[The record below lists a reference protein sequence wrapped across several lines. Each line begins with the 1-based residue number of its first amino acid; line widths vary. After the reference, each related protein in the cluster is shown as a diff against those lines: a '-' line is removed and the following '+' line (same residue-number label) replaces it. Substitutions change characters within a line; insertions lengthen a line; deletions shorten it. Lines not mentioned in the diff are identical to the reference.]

1 MKRKLPL
8 LLIAF
13 VLIFSS
19 FSDETKSK
27 IAWFKSTTGDGY
39 ISMERI
45 DSDNAQSVLK
55 TTVNSYFGDEKLN
68 FSTLTVTDSEKLAN
82 ASKIVFNGTIDSNME
97 PVEYLGERLKT
108 KKSGTFWSFHGN
120 YKNEITRDPEV
131 NQFLLPNHSA
141 VIKMPTATIPSF
153 NVWAI
158 VSNLPFNKT
167 EGTFRFNSLDET
179 KLYVRKNQV
188 IEYMG
193 EEVASVDGE
202 NQTVHKFVHFGKK
215 VKPAYYW
222 VNNDRQLVKFIL
234 DEEFEFVVST
244 KEEAMGRPIANITE
258 D

>member
-8 LLIAF
+8 LLIAV

-19 FSDETKSK
+19 FSDEKKSK
-27 IAWFKSTTGDGY
+27 ITWFKSSTGDGY

-45 DSDNAQSVLK
+45 DNDNAQSILK

-68 FSTLTVTDSEKLAN
+68 FSTVTVTDSKKLAN

-97 PVEYLGERLKT
+97 PVEYLGERLKV

-120 YKNEITRDPEV
+120 YKNEITKDPEV

-158 VSNLPFNKT
+158 VAELPFNKA
-167 EGTFRFNSLDET
+167 EGTFKFNLLDET
-179 KLYVRKNQV
+179 KLYVRKNQTIDYV
-188 IEYMG
+188 G
-193 EEVASVDGE
+193 EEVADIDGE
-202 NQTVHKFVHFGKK
+202 QQTLHKFVHNGKK
-215 VKPAYYW
+215 MKPAYYW
-222 VNNDRQLVKFIL
+222 VNSDRQLVKFTL
-234 DEEFEFVVST
+234 DEEFEFVIST
-244 KEEAMGRPIANITE
+244 KEKAMGRPVANITE

>member
-1 MKRKLPL
+1 MKRNLPL

-19 FSDETKSK
+19 FSDEKKSK
-27 IAWFKSTTGDGY
+27 ITWFKSASGEGY

-45 DSDNAQSVLK
+45 DNENAQSILK
-55 TTVNSYFGDEKLN
+55 TTVNSYFGNEKLD
-68 FSTLTVTDSEKLAN
+68 FTTVTVTDSKKLAN

-120 YKNEITRDPEV
+120 FKNEITNDPEV
-131 NQFLLPNHSA
+131 NQFLAPNHSA
-141 VIKMPTATIPSF
+141 VIKMPVATIPSF

-158 VSNLPFNKT
+158 VSELPFNKT

-179 KLYVRKNQV
+179 KLYVKKGQV
-188 IEYMG
+188 ISYVG
-193 EEVASVDGE
+193 EEVADIDGE
-202 NQTVHKFVHFGKK
+202 KQTLHKFVHQGKRM
-215 VKPAYYW
+215 KPAYYW
-222 VNNDRQLVKFIL
+222 VNNDRELVKFIL

-244 KEEAMGRPIANITE
+244 KEEALGRSMATIT
-258 D
+258 DD

>member
-1 MKRKLPL
+1 MKRRIPL
-8 LLIAF
+8 LLVAF

-19 FSDETKSK
+19 FSDEKKSK
-27 IAWFKSTTGDGY
+27 TTWFKSTTGDGY

-45 DSDNAQSVLK
+45 DSKDMQSVLK
-55 TTVNSYFGDEKLN
+55 TTVNSYFGNEKLE
-68 FSTLTVTDSEKLAN
+68 FTTLTVTDSEKLAN

-97 PVEYLGERLKT
+97 PVEYIGERLKT
-108 KKSGTFWSFHGN
+108 KKSGIFWSFHGN
-120 YKNEITRDPEV
+120 YKNEITKDPEV

-141 VIKMPTATIPSF
+141 VIKMPQATIPSF

-158 VSNLPFNKT
+158 VADLPFNKE

-193 EEVASVDGE
+193 EEMANVNGE
-202 NQTVHKFVHFGKK
+202 NQMVHKFVHTGKRM
-215 VKPAYYW
+215 KPAHYW
-222 VNNDRQLVKFIL
+222 VNNNRELVKFTL
-234 DEEFEFVVST
+234 DGEFEFVMTT
-244 KEEAMGRPIANITE
+244 KEDALSRPIATISE